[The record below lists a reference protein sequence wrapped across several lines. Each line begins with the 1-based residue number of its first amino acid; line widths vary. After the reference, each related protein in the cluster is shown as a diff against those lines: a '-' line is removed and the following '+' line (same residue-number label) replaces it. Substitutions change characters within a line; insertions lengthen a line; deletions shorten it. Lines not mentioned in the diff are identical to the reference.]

1 MENENEIKNQ
11 EINETQEN
19 SEQEQSE
26 LDNGNENQE
35 PSTEDKLKET
45 QDKLLRTLAEIENQ
59 RRRFEK
65 ETKEAFEYGGF
76 NFARETLAVLDN
88 LQRAYQSIKNDES
101 LKDNKDLNKFLEN
114 IEIIEKDLISIFEKN
129 NIKKIKC
136 LNEKFDPNQHQAM
149 LEIEDEKVEPGTILQ
164 EIQPGYFL
172 KDRLLRPSF
181 VAIATKKSAE
191 TEENSEQEQ
200 NELGGGNQNQ
210 EPSAEDKLKETQDKL
225 LRTLAEI
232 ENQRRRFEKET
243 KEAFEYGGFN
253 FARETLAVLDNL
265 QRAYQSIKND
275 ETLKDNKDLNKFL
288 ENIEI
293 IEKDLVSIFEKNN
306 IKKIKCLNEK
316 FDPNQH
322 QAMLEIEDEKVEP
335 GTILQEIQPGY
346 FLKDRLLRPS
356 FVAIAKKK
364 ITETDENKEKN

>member
-1 MENENEIKNQ
+1 MENENEIKHQ

-19 SEQEQSE
+19 SEQEQNE

-114 IEIIEKDLISIFEKN
+114 IEIIEKDL
-129 NIKKIKC
+129 
-136 LNEKFDPNQHQAM
+136 
-149 LEIEDEKVEPGTILQ
+149 
-164 EIQPGYFL
+164 
-172 KDRLLRPSF
+172 
-181 VAIATKKSAE
+181 
-191 TEENSEQEQ
+191 
-200 NELGGGNQNQ
+200 
-210 EPSAEDKLKETQDKL
+210 
-225 LRTLAEI
+225 
-232 ENQRRRFEKET
+232 
-243 KEAFEYGGFN
+243 
-253 FARETLAVLDNL
+253 
-265 QRAYQSIKND
+265 
-275 ETLKDNKDLNKFL
+275 
-288 ENIEI
+288 
-293 IEKDLVSIFEKNN
+293 VSIFEKNN

-364 ITETDENKEKN
+364 ITKTDENKEKN

>member
-19 SEQEQSE
+19 SKQEQSA

-114 IEIIEKDLISIFEKN
+114 IEIIEKDL
-129 NIKKIKC
+129 
-136 LNEKFDPNQHQAM
+136 
-149 LEIEDEKVEPGTILQ
+149 
-164 EIQPGYFL
+164 
-172 KDRLLRPSF
+172 
-181 VAIATKKSAE
+181 
-191 TEENSEQEQ
+191 
-200 NELGGGNQNQ
+200 
-210 EPSAEDKLKETQDKL
+210 
-225 LRTLAEI
+225 
-232 ENQRRRFEKET
+232 
-243 KEAFEYGGFN
+243 
-253 FARETLAVLDNL
+253 
-265 QRAYQSIKND
+265 
-275 ETLKDNKDLNKFL
+275 
-288 ENIEI
+288 
-293 IEKDLVSIFEKNN
+293 VSIFEKNN

-364 ITETDENKEKN
+364 IAENDENKEKN

>member
-1 MENENEIKNQ
+1 MENENEIKHQ

-19 SEQEQSE
+19 SEQEQNE

-101 LKDNKDLNKFLEN
+101 
-114 IEIIEKDLISIFEKN
+114 
-129 NIKKIKC
+129 
-136 LNEKFDPNQHQAM
+136 
-149 LEIEDEKVEPGTILQ
+149 
-164 EIQPGYFL
+164 
-172 KDRLLRPSF
+172 
-181 VAIATKKSAE
+181 
-191 TEENSEQEQ
+191 
-200 NELGGGNQNQ
+200 
-210 EPSAEDKLKETQDKL
+210 
-225 LRTLAEI
+225 
-232 ENQRRRFEKET
+232 
-243 KEAFEYGGFN
+243 
-253 FARETLAVLDNL
+253 
-265 QRAYQSIKND
+265 
-275 ETLKDNKDLNKFL
+275 LKDNKDLNKFL